1 MTALSEQ
8 TIYHWS
14 HFPGAKPLV
23 TLDEG
28 NKVVWKATALAMH
41 GYFHEFVQY
50 LQSNQVMPPRYFPD
64 GTSLTEKDAKKC
76 CCAVSGD
83 IYPPHSHRAK
93 DTLLGKTL
101 FILDID
107 NKNPNSQLSLAAAI
121 QHLQSLD
128 YRCVVYTSWSHSDE
142 TNKFRIIF
150 FLDRVFTAKHLWE
163 NFYEWALDVTGLR
176 PWALAIDAE
185 TVLKISQVY
194 FFGHSWLHPTF
205 ITAKDGTDLPVP
217 EDSVLEQIQVPE
229 RPWANTS
236 GSDEF
241 TGDEWFRNYPD
252 IDFSTL
258 DLEGVML
265 HMGIKVGRMT
275 AIPGGSKFR
284 CHCPWPAEHT
294 RAADGDDAYITERDG
309 KWPTFR
315 CGHSNHGDLSLA
327 DICAWA
333 GIEVLR
339 KFAQQRQRLVI
350 PESGWLSFS

>member
-1 MTALSEQ
+1 ML
-8 TIYHWS
+8 
-14 HFPGAKPLV
+14 LC
-23 TLDEG
+23 
-28 NKVVWKATALAMH
+28 
-41 GYFHEFVQY
+41 
-50 LQSNQVMPPRYFPD
+50 
-64 GTSLTEKDAKKC
+64 SLFWNPKDK
-76 CCAVSGD
+76 D
-83 IYPPHSHRAK
+83 IRH
-93 DTLLGKTL
+93 
-101 FILDID
+101 
-107 NKNPNSQLSLAAAI
+107 
-121 QHLQSLD
+121 
-128 YRCVVYTSWSHSDE
+128 
-142 TNKFRIIF
+142 
-150 FLDRVFTAKHLWE
+150 RVFTAKHLWE